1 MNFSLLINFIN
12 TVSQIFIWIVIASSL
27 LSFFLPPYHPV
38 REALD
43 RIVDPFLNPIRRMMP
58 QTGMVDFSPLVLCF
72 VIWALSNILI
82 AIFRFLS

>member
-27 LSFFLPPYHPV
+27 LSFFLSPYHPV

>member
-1 MNFSLLINFIN
+1 
-12 TVSQIFIWIVIASSL
+12 
-27 LSFFLPPYHPV
+27 
-38 REALD
+38 
-43 RIVDPFLNPIRRMMP
+43 MP